1 MGFQSEKAA
10 VHLVMRYST
19 VSKLLATLR
28 FKTHNFVYNGDCHQR
43 SLRNGREKSAVT
55 MRSRTPRDVE
65 TESSSHS
72 CFHLELLTLNG
83 RRAPVPRYNTASRP
97 QLVFPWRNCIVAMQ
111 RPNTGGPSSC
121 VRRRPAEG
129 REQSET

>member
-1 MGFQSEKAA
+1 
-10 VHLVMRYST
+10 MRYST

-65 TESSSHS
+65 TEASSRS
-72 CFHLELLTLNG
+72 CFHLEPLNVE
-83 RRAPVPRYNTASRP
+83 RRQAPIPRYNNCFNAS
-97 QLVFPWRNCIVAMQ
+97 I
-111 RPNTGGPSSC
+111 GPSVAKLHC
-121 VRRRPAEG
+121 CNAKA
-129 REQSET
+129 